1 MLADGPRK
9 ESRPLAHAKQS
20 GDRTFAEGRFKRSF
34 GLLRNSAA
42 KFAVPSGSTKKYL
55 SQHRRRLFE
64 NGKDRRS
71 DCSIRE
77 VPLDGAR
84 FRGGASRSGQCA
96 AKKRQIPRCR
106 RAL

>member
-1 MLADGPRK
+1 MLADGAPK

-20 GDRTFAEGRFKRSF
+20 GDRTFAEGRFRRSF

-71 DCSIRE
+71 DRSIRE
-77 VPLDGAR
+77 VPLEVAR
-84 FRGGASRSGQCA
+84 FGDGTSLYVQTF
-96 AKKRQIPRCR
+96 
-106 RAL
+106 ALQSTFSK